1 VPQSFSADWQS
12 WVAFRKEN
20 IMPFASSNR
29 FAAARLSILLALV
42 AATAEVAVGE
52 SARAAVGT
60 EMSSVVKSGEAESFV
75 QTSIDNG
82 YRILNNKALSPDE
95 RQMQFRQFLI
105 SLIDTKR
112 VALFT
117 VGSYAR
123 TASDGE
129 MAGFLAAYDD
139 FAAAMYQGY
148 FDWYTGQNLR
158 VANSIVR
165 SQDDVVVYAD
175 VVAPN
180 GARPFKIGFRVRKDE
195 AQKNVVTDFQFEGI
209 WLALNQRADFTSYL
223 QQHGGNFAT
232 LSTELQKRTQRFKEL
247 WAPPAKR

>member
-1 VPQSFSADWQS
+1 VESTLPDRTLPK
-12 WVAFRKEN
+12 RKN
-20 IMPFASSNR
+20 IMPFASSSR
-29 FAAARLSILLALV
+29 FAVAHLSILLV
-42 AATAEVAVGE
+42 AATVAVAVGDNG

-60 EMSSVVKSGEAESFV
+60 EISSAYKSSEAEMFV
-75 QTSIDNG
+75 QTSIDSG
-82 YRILNNKALSPDE
+82 YRILNNKALSADE

-123 TASDGE
+123 TASDSE

-139 FAAAMYQGY
+139 FAATMYQGY
-148 FDWYTGQNLR
+148 FDWYTGQRLR

-165 SQDDVVVYAD
+165 RQDDVVVYAD

-180 GARPFKIGFRVRKDE
+180 GARQFKVGFRVRKDE

-209 WLALNQRADFTSYL
+209 WLALNQRADFSAYL
-223 QQHGGNFAT
+223 QQHGGDFAT
-232 LSTELQKRTQRFKEL
+232 LTTELRRRTQHFKEL